1 MKTDRKLI
9 APSILSADFLH
20 LEEEIVSVCSAGA
33 DLIHIDVMDG
43 HFVKNLTFGPFIIK
57 QIKKIS
63 SVELDVH
70 LMIEKPDDWIDVYA
84 DAGADYITV
93 HSEACIH
100 LHRAVQHIK
109 QLGLKACVSLNP
121 ATHPSVIEYVAK
133 DLDMVLVM
141 SVNPGFGGQKYIDS
155 VNSKIKY
162 LNDLRKRNNYK
173 YLIEVD
179 GGVNA
184 DNIKTL
190 SNLGVDVFVAGSAI
204 FKEKDYDKT
213 IKKFRSLM

>member
-1 MKTDRKLI
+1 MKKNRKMI

-20 LEEEIVSVCSAGA
+20 LESEIEGVCKAGA

-43 HFVKNLTFGPFIIK
+43 HFVDNLTFGPFIIK

-63 SVELDVH
+63 TVPLDVH
-70 LMIEKPDDWIDVYA
+70 LMIEKPDRWIDIYA
-84 DAGADYITV
+84 DAGASNITV
-93 HSEACIH
+93 HAEACTH

-109 QLGLKACVSLNP
+109 ELGLRASVSLNP
-121 ATHPSVIEYVAK
+121 ATTPDVIGYVAR

-141 SVNPGFGGQKYIDS
+141 SVNPGFGGQKYIES
-155 VNSKIKY
+155 VNEKIEY
-162 LNDLRKRNNYK
+162 LDDLRKRKGYG

-184 DNIKTL
+184 DNIEML
-190 SNLGVDVFVAGSAI
+190 SRLGVDVFVAGSAI
-204 FKEKDYDKT
+204 FKEKDYAEI